1 LIKHTNVAAK
11 SAAELAEQAR
21 TRALDPALPGNVV
34 TEARRV
40 MDDAAFRRDRLLAA
54 VTKLG
59 ERLEQLKDQEENE
72 RRRLLMTRPRLSAT
86 SWRQNWPTSIPPL
99 FKSSPNCVRAACLL
113 RNSRRA
119 VRPETH
125 PPHEHCLSAL
135 FHALGSHGLSLFH

>member
-1 LIKHTNVAAK
+1 LIRHTNVAAK

-72 RRRLLMTRPRLSAT
+72 RRQIAYDKAAAERDQLAAELADLYPAFVQKLAELCARRLLVAELKARGSSGNT
-86 SWRQNWPTSIPPL
+86 STP
-99 FKSSPNCVRAACLL
+99 
-113 RNSRRA
+113 
-119 VRPETH
+119 
-125 PPHEHCLSAL
+125 
-135 FHALGSHGLSLFH
+135 